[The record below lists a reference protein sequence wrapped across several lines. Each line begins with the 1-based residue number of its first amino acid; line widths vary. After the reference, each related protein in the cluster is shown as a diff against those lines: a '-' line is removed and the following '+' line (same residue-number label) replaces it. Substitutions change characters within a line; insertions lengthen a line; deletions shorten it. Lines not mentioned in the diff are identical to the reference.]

1 MSAGAI
7 GQIDNRLSTRQ
18 SDFDD
23 VNRLLN
29 DGSRVPQGTEFRS
42 GSGLLNTRP
51 AVDLSQVNTR
61 TLKNLLI
68 EAVDESE
75 QLYRRLNADY
85 RRYPELRPL
94 LSELLKLRAR
104 ASQLGQDLQAN
115 IPLDRVLTQFQELDS
130 DWRLLSHRLSQSPQ
144 LSATTKE
151 SIARIDRLDQQIG
164 KLFELE
170 PQLDRRKI
178 LIQLSTLDSSIR
190 NLIEELELDPTT
202 GGQIMDLAYDARKL
216 QQQVSRIQGM
226 VLDQAVYN
234 RIVDEYNR
242 FNQMWSTLY
251 TKLRTVDNRY
261 IERSTRHIMDADD
274 ALHDLMWLEKQS
286 NRERL
291 RQVADALTRD
301 VDEFFNRTPLKLLVH
316 FKDVASILET
326 ADNFYGTVQ
335 NFKDCLARNEDDR
348 TLLDCFRYVEE
359 YGADFVRSFA
369 PLRSTAGRV
378 VLREIEDGI
387 ASLRSELN
395 LSGSTTS
402 IDTRQ
407 MLASAANLE
416 NLADHLDLDVQQW
429 LSRDPQSFRTE
440 ALRASTQFVQ
450 RTRRLHRL
458 LQSRPSV
465 TELRRETGDLYEDW
479 RKIYSYLG
487 QCRTEDRQHI
497 AYLARDISTAIY
509 NLRTPLEL

>member
-1 MSAGAI
+1 
-7 GQIDNRLSTRQ
+7 
-18 SDFDD
+18 
-23 VNRLLN
+23 
-29 DGSRVPQGTEFRS
+29 
-42 GSGLLNTRP
+42 
-51 AVDLSQVNTR
+51 
-61 TLKNLLI
+61 
-68 EAVDESE
+68 
-75 QLYRRLNADY
+75 
-85 RRYPELRPL
+85 
-94 LSELLKLRAR
+94 
-104 ASQLGQDLQAN
+104 
-115 IPLDRVLTQFQELDS
+115 
-130 DWRLLSHRLSQSPQ
+130 
-144 LSATTKE
+144 
-151 SIARIDRLDQQIG
+151 
-164 KLFELE
+164 
-170 PQLDRRKI
+170 
-178 LIQLSTLDSSIR
+178 
-190 NLIEELELDPTT
+190 
-202 GGQIMDLAYDARKL
+202 
-216 QQQVSRIQGM
+216 
-226 VLDQAVYN
+226 
-234 RIVDEYNR
+234 
-242 FNQMWSTLY
+242 MWSTLY